1 MVNVFD
7 ISYFDVLRD
16 SNSARSKTKHRACT
30 YKNLYTADN
39 RNILFE
45 TDKDNTAIIVG
56 VTVPIVLLLTLLG
69 IGLLVRRRRSQ
80 GRKTTETRTTDNLS
94 LPDSVIDTRQVG

>member
-7 ISYFDVLRD
+7 ISYFDALRD